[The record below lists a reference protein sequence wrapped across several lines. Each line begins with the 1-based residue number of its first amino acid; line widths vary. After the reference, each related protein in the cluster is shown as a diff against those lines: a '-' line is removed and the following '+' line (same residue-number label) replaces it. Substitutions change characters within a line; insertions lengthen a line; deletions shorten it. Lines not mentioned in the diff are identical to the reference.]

1 MNPPHTLYRIQS
13 VDLKLHAHRQRAKA
27 IDAELASDEAIQQ
40 ALQAKKAIEKRLRPE
55 EARANDLN
63 LELQTIATQ
72 RKQFSSQ
79 LYSGAISNPKELQDI
94 EHKIEELT
102 RRQSE
107 LETTLLETMMV
118 VDDLKA
124 QLEAASAT
132 LAEVE
137 AARASELGAL
147 LEERQQIRT
156 EIRQLKAQREKLVAG
171 TDAEA
176 MVLYDE
182 MWRAKQ
188 GRPVAIM
195 EGDRC
200 KHCGV
205 SQTEVVAQRV
215 RRGQEIVFCTNCG
228 RILITH

>member
-1 MNPPHTLYRIQS
+1 MNPSHTLYRLQR
-13 VDLKLHAHRQRAKA
+13 VDLKLHAHRKRAKA

-40 ALQAKKAIEKRLRPE
+40 VQQAKQAVEKQLRPA
-55 EARANDLN
+55 EARATDLN
-63 LELQTIATQ
+63 LELQTVATQ
-72 RKQFSSQ
+72 RTQFSAQ
-79 LYSGAISNPKELQDI
+79 LYGGAISNPKELQDI
-94 EHKIEELT
+94 QQKIDELG
-102 RRQSE
+102 RRHGE
-107 LETTLLETMMV
+107 LETELLETMMT
-118 VDDLKA
+118 VDTFKA
-124 QLEAASAT
+124 QVEAAAAH

-156 EIRQLKAQREKLVAG
+156 EIRQLKAQREKLVAE

-176 MVLYDE
+176 LVLYDE
-182 MWRAKQ
+182 MWRVKQ
-188 GRPVAIM
+188 GRPVAVM

-205 SQTEVVAQRV
+205 SQTEVAAQRV

-228 RILITH
+228 RILITR